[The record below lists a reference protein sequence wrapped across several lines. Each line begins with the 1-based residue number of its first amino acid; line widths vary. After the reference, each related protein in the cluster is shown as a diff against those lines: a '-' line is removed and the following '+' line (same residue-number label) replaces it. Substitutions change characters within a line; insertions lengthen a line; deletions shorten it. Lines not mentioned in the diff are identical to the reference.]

1 MEARE
6 HEKPQTGLRGVV
18 GNPRRPCPARC
29 AGVGGDFPNMKLI
42 SGDRRV
48 PHSPSLRESSEM

>member
-1 MEARE
+1 MEAGE

-18 GNPRRPCPARC
+18 GNPRIPYRARDT
-29 AGVGGDFPNMKLI
+29 GIRGDFPNMKLI
-42 SGDRRV
+42 PGDRRG